1 MVLPHN
7 QHGRVLALHLR
18 LNAARSSLY
27 RRVDRPAYLLVDV
40 TYGHVFAGIAC
51 R

>member
-1 MVLPHN
+1 MVLPHS
-7 QHGRVLALHLR
+7 QQGLLLALHLR
-18 LNAARSSLY
+18 RKSARSSLY

-40 TYGHVFAGIAC
+40 TDDDVFACVAG

>member
-7 QHGRVLALHLR
+7 QHGTLFALHLR
-18 LNAARSSLY
+18 LNVARSSLY
-27 RRVDRPAYLLVDV
+27 RRVDRPAYLLVEV
-40 TYGHVFAGIAC
+40 TKGDVFACLAY